1 MVPLLEEG
9 LRICDERH
17 KRIETGPL
25 NSLIQRAV
33 VEQQPPI
40 VNNRR
45 LKLFYTTQPKVAP
58 PTFIFF
64 VNDAGL
70 VHFSYRRY
78 LENVIRDKYG
88 FEGVSLR
95 LAFRS
100 RREP

>member
-1 MVPLLEEG
+1 M
-9 LRICDERH
+9 
-17 KRIETGPL
+17 
-25 NSLIQRAV
+25 IQVAV
-33 VEQQPPI
+33 GGQQPPV

-45 LKLFYTTQPKVAP
+45 LKVFYTTQPKAAP
-58 PTFIFF
+58 PTFVFF

-88 FEGVSLR
+88 FRGVSLR
-95 LAFRS
+95 MAFRS